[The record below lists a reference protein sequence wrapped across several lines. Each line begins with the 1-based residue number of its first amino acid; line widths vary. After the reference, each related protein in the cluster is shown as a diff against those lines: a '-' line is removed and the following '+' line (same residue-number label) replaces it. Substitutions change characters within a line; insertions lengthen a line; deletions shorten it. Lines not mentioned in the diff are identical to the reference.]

1 MPAIAESTSSPAAPA
16 AAPATAA
23 APDRGATVDI
33 NDDSVTTAS
42 LLSSFSPKK
51 PEAAPK
57 KEESAAPKEAKAPED
72 DKPKDEAAPKTDGD
86 KPPPKKLYQAHE
98 ELKSEYKTYKQKIEP
113 ELKTLREKVQQ
124 LETRKP
130 EGPDIKAYEAAQ
142 ATIKQLQGELRES
155 AYERSPD
162 YKEAYEDK
170 YYAMRDEAALET
182 EALMVRIPGP
192 VDEFGK
198 PTYTE
203 RQGTKADFLKILK
216 IADPAEQD
224 AVIEQLFGRSAPR
237 VHNHLRDLRRISREA
252 AVAIKRER
260 DAGELR
266 IKERTETEERTNG
279 ERTQAAQ
286 AFRENFTK
294 EWPEVFGDS
303 EDPKEKEL
311 IEKGQGFLKDWKASA
326 TNKALT
332 VKQRAEMD
340 ALVEA
345 SFERFPLVWGRL
357 DAMSNENKALKDKLA
372 KYESG
377 DPGGGRTASEK
388 ASGNGSIDDKDI
400 TLKNMA
406 GMFKRA

>member
-1 MPAIAESTSSPAAPA
+1 MPAIAEPPSAPASPA

-57 KEESAAPKEAKAPED
+57 KEEVAAPKEVKAPD
-72 DKPKDEAAPKTDGD
+72 DKPKDEAAPKADGD

-98 ELKSEYKTYKQKIEP
+98 ELKSEYKSYKQKIEP
-113 ELKTLREKVQQ
+113 ELKTLREKVHQ
-124 LETRKP
+124 LESRKP
-130 EGPDIKAYEAAQ
+130 EGPDPKAYESAQ
-142 ATIKQLQGELRES
+142 ARIKELEGELRES

-162 YKEAYEDK
+162 YKRDYEDK
-170 YYAMRDEAALET
+170 YYSIRDEAALEA
-182 EALMVRIPGP
+182 ESLKVRERGP
-192 VDEFGK
+192 VDESGN

-203 RQGTKADFLKILK
+203 RQGTKNDFLRILK
-216 IADPAEQD
+216 IADPADQD
-224 AVIEQLFGRSAPR
+224 AMIEQMFGRSAPR
-237 VHNHLRDLRRISREA
+237 VHAQLRDLRRISREA
-252 AVAIKRER
+252 AAAIKRER

-266 IKERTETEERTNG
+266 IRERTETEERTNG
-279 ERTQAAQ
+279 ERTQATQ
-286 AFRENFTK
+286 SFRENFTK
-294 EWPEVFGDS
+294 EWPGIFGDS

-311 IEKGQGFLKDWKASA
+311 IERGQGFLKDWKASA

-357 DAMSNENKALKDKLA
+357 DAMSNENKSLKEKLA

-388 ASGNGSIDDKDI
+388 PSNGSGFEDKDI

-406 GMFKRA
+406 GMFKKA